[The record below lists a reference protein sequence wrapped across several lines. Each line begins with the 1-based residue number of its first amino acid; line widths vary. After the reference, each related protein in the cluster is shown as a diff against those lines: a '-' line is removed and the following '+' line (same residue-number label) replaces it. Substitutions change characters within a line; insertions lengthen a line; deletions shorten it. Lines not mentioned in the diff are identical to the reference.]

1 MTFAMKTNV
10 AECLHVQKVSFCH
23 TSLGFGEALMQAE
36 DNLLDKVLDVAGLW
50 ASDKHHPVVGEA
62 F

>member
-1 MTFAMKTNV
+1 MN
-10 AECLHVQKVSFCH
+10 CLILTPRPR
-23 TSLGFGEALMQAE
+23 TSLGFGEALMEAE
-36 DNLLDKVLDVAGLW
+36 HHLVHKVLDVSGLR